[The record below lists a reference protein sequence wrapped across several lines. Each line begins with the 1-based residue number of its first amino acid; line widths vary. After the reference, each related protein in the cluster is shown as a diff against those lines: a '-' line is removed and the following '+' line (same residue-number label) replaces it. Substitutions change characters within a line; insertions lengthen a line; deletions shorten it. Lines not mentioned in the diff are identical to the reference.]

1 MPCRISARGW
11 FICNIPVHTI
21 HKDGVQAGGGQV
33 QRRNISMESADYWVF
48 VLNPLQH
55 LFGHVAS
62 QHRSRLVG
70 LN

>member
-1 MPCRISARGW
+1 MASKLVEAKSSDAI
-11 FICNIPVHTI
+11 
-21 HKDGVQAGGGQV
+21 
-33 QRRNISMESADYWVF
+33 ISMESADGWVF

-55 LFGHVAS
+55 LFGYVAS